1 MQSYCQIAL
10 MNIQK
15 EILYEGLY
23 DRVLEDMED
32 SEMFQECCFSFVIR
46 LVTFWQKLPELC
58 VMEEFGRRPFPCLAD
73 ECYSG

>member
-1 MQSYCQIAL
+1 MQPHFQIAL

-46 LVTFWQKLPELC
+46 TCNSASHILAKIARTLC
-58 VMEEFGRRPFPCLAD
+58 DG
-73 ECYSG
+73 